1 MMIKNQNLGRMKKLA
16 KNLGIADQVEF
27 LGWIPP
33 DKIHT
38 YYRRASVFV
47 MPSLMEGF
55 GLVFLEAMTQGLPVI
70 GGNIGGTPE
79 VIHNEENGI
88 LTSPENSVSL
98 QNAILKLLNDR
109 NIREKII
116 QNGYRTS
123 EKFSVKIQ
131 VHETNKYYQG
141 VLLTQP
147 HVE

>member
-1 MMIKNQNLGRMKKLA
+1 MKKLA
-16 KNLGIADQVEF
+16 KNLGIADHVEF

-88 LTSPENSVSL
+88 LTSSGNSVSL
-98 QNAILKLLNDR
+98 QNTILKLLNDR
-109 NIREKII
+109 N
-116 QNGYRTS
+116 S
-123 EKFSVKIQ
+123 
-131 VHETNKYYQG
+131 
-141 VLLTQP
+141 
-147 HVE
+147 

>member
-1 MMIKNQNLGRMKKLA
+1 
-16 KNLGIADQVEF
+16 
-27 LGWIPP
+27 
-33 DKIHT
+33 
-38 YYRRASVFV
+38 
-47 MPSLMEGF
+47 MEGF

-88 LTSPENSVSL
+88 LTSPGNSVSL
-98 QNAILKLLNDR
+98 QNTILKLLNDR

-147 HVE
+147 HVG